1 MCKYV
6 YLSNMINDKNTNGM
20 ELTKTQIRKT
30 QIALNETES
39 ALINAKNY
47 SEDLQDYELI
57 IFLNKH
63 ILKLRKML
71 RIRATVNFW
80 TE

>member
-1 MCKYV
+1 
-6 YLSNMINDKNTNGM
+6 MINDKNTNGM